1 MDAWEQVIG
10 HDTMRSIQ
18 MGMGNV
24 EEIKDILKNIPTKK
38 DYYMGIAMN
47 FIMGHVDNLTYL
59 INHADEYSEKALIIA
74 NAMIKAEETEK

>member
-38 DYYMGIAMN
+38 DLFMAVAMHGLMEKVSESG
-47 FIMGHVDNLTYL
+47 FF
-59 INHADEYSEKALIIA
+59 INHADEYSEKA
-74 NAMIKAEETEK
+74 